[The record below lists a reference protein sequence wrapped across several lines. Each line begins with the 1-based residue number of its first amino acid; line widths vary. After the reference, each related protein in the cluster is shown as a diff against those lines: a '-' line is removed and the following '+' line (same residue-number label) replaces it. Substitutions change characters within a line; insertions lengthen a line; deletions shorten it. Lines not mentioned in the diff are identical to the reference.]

1 MQLEAINQAL
11 FQVLNAPADL
21 AGLRLGLATVAAK
34 GAIVFLTALL
44 TWNWISAKSG
54 ERCALAQLALAVP
67 VAMALN
73 YVIGLLFP
81 HPRPFM
87 IGLGH
92 TFLSHRPES
101 SFPSDHA
108 SLMWTAALGM
118 LTWSRSKWASAIAIV
133 LAALTSWARVFLGL
147 HFPFDIVG
155 SMLVAVVAVGALV
168 PLRSVIERA
177 VAQPIETWCVSVAHG
192 LAMRWKRHPTTP
204 D

>member
-21 AGLRLGLATVAAK
+21 SGLPLGLATVAAK
-34 GAIVFLTALL
+34 GTIVVLAVLL
-44 TWNWISAKSG
+44 VWNWISANSR
-54 ERCALAQLALAVP
+54 ERRALAQLALTVP
-67 VAMALN
+67 LAMALN
-73 YVIGLLFP
+73 YLIGMAFP

-92 TFLSHRPES
+92 AFLSHRPES

-118 LTWSRSKWASAIAIV
+118 LTWSRSKWASGIAIV

-168 PLRSVIERA
+168 PLRPVIERA
-177 VAQPIETWCVSVAHG
+177 VAQPIETWCASVARR
-192 LAMRWKRHPTTP
+192 LAMRWKRQPTTP